1 MAAVVNWSGGFKVV
15 WVVGEPRE
23 DLGFLGSVEF
33 DDDKQGSLSGS
44 SWGSILVKAL
54 PPLWSDFVVVL
65 FI

>member
-44 SWGSILVKAL
+44 S
-54 PPLWSDFVVVL
+54 
-65 FI
+65 